1 MRKLIWLVGLALLLT
16 GCSSATQKTENKGS
30 ELRIVAAAAG
40 AAEMLQEIGLAQEI
54 VGVDE
59 RNSWLSSASVVTSGH
74 SFNFESLIAL
84 QPTHVVLDSLTDST
98 EVRDRLE
105 SSGIKVVELPTATS
119 IPGIYEKYIVL
130 GKEFNKE
137 EEARIASQALQG
149 KFSDIKIVT
158 RNFRIAFLY
167 LRGTNAI
174 YFVGGKG
181 SGADSLIAA
190 IGSTDVG
197 AQSLENP
204 FSPLT
209 AEVMRKLNPEVLLL
223 MTKGYESVG
232 GLKGLQSLP
241 GLAEAEAV
249 KQNRVITIDDRA
261 LLDFGP
267 QTISVLKQMQEQ
279 LRRFDAA

>member
-16 GCSSATQKTENKGS
+16 GCSSETQNAENNGS

-40 AAEMLQEIGLAQEI
+40 AAEILQEIGLAKEI

-98 EVRDRLE
+98 EVRDRLG

-130 GKEFNKE
+130 GKEFKKE
-137 EEARIASQALQG
+137 EEARIASQELQG

-204 FSPLT
+204 FSPIT

-241 GLAEAEAV
+241 GLAETEAV
-249 KQNRVITIDDRA
+249 KQKRVITIDDRA

>member
-1 MRKLIWLVGLALLLT
+1 MRKLIWLVGLVLLLT
-16 GCSSATQKTENKGS
+16 GCSSETQNAENNGS

-40 AAEMLQEIGLAQEI
+40 AAEILQEIGLTKEI

-74 SFNFESLIAL
+74 NFNFESLIAL
-84 QPTHVVLDSLTDST
+84 QPSHVVLDTLTDST
-98 EVRDRLE
+98 EVRDRLS
-105 SSGIKVVELPTATS
+105 SSGINIVELPTATS
-119 IPGIYEKYIVL
+119 IPGIYEKYTVL
-130 GKEFNKE
+130 GKAFNRE
-137 EEARIASQALQG
+137 DEARIASQDLQAR
-149 KFSDIKIVT
+149 FADLEITT

-174 YFVGGKG
+174 YFVGGKE
-181 SGADSLIAA
+181 SGADSLITA

-197 AQSLENP
+197 AQSLKNP

-209 AEVMRKLNPEVLLL
+209 AEVMRNLNPEVLLL

-232 GLKGLQSLP
+232 GLKGLKNLP
-241 GLAEAEAV
+241 GLAETEAV
-249 KQNRVITIDDRA
+249 KQNRVVVIDDRA

-267 QTISVLKQMQEQ
+267 QTISVLQQMQEQ
-279 LRRFDAA
+279 LRKFDAA